1 MAQMRFDLAIQDVAA
16 ARSPLEQ
23 QAATLLAS
31 LPADDM
37 AAAALLSAHAE
48 SVLHAWWALS
58 EQLLVWYAEGN
69 CNGCPHATGSGRHF
83 GYPAWWLKAAGYA
96 DPLP

>member
-1 MAQMRFDLAIQDVAA
+1 MDMRRTGNTMQMQMQMQPR
-16 ARSPLEQ
+16 
-23 QAATLLAS
+23 
-31 LPADDM
+31 
-37 AAAALLSAHAE
+37 LSAHAA
-48 SVLHAWWALS
+48 SVVRAWWALS

-83 GYPAWWLKAAGYA
+83 GYPAWWLKDAGYA